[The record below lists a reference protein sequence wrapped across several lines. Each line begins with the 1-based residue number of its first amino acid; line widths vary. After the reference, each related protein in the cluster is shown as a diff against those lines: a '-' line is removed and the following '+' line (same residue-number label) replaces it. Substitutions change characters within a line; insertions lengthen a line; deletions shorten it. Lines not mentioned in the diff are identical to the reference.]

1 MTASRVIWHQLIV
14 RGVMNTIKINRKLAK
29 KFLRQ
34 QLFDTYRVD
43 NVIYYDSKL
52 DKKIKEAA
60 YDHILLVVE
69 AN

>member
-1 MTASRVIWHQLIV
+1 MKQA
-14 RGVMNTIKINRKLAK
+14 KINRKLARR
-29 KFLRQ
+29 FLRQ
-34 QLFDTYRVD
+34 QVFDTYRVD
-43 NVIYYDSKL
+43 NVIYYNSKL